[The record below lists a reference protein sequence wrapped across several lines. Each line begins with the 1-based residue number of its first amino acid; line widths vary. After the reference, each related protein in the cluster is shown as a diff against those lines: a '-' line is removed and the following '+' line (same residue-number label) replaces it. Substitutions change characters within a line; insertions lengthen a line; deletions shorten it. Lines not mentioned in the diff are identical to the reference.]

1 MAYAAGPLARAP
13 HPEEVGVGTWRRG
26 PGAMCIAAV
35 LVTVA
40 ACGGGDSGGEP
51 EVQASAS
58 SGDGPVK
65 DGGTLVYGQTAGV
78 SQLDPNTIASGA
90 QTQLQTLLWSG
101 LTKWAPDNSAKP
113 DLAESWQNSPDF
125 RQWTFTLRP
134 GVKYHNGKAFTAAEA
149 KKNFDRVRD
158 PNVPAQVATKI
169 DMVQQV
175 TAPNDTTLVFDLV
188 TPNPELPLS
197 IIDVKMS
204 DVDDIANV
212 DANGNGTGPYRL
224 QSFVPDQ
231 TVELVRNDAYW
242 GDRPHL
248 DGIKIVR
255 YADATAA
262 QTAMR
267 SGDVDVLWSVAPD
280 SVANLATDGRQLL
293 TAAEPASYVVWELD
307 TTSAPFDN
315 PKAREALSY
324 AANRQAM
331 MDAAYAGY
339 GLPTPG
345 NVAVNPKNAHFDA
358 SMPAHEF
365 NLDKAKQLF
374 AEAGVTEGSTLSFW
388 TVAGNYP
395 EWTTVGQILQED
407 LKKIGINLEIQ
418 GNEVSTWSTR
428 FYPKGKQFG
437 NMIVANYVS
446 FTPLPDSY
454 ALAWFAGNKGTC
466 ECNWAAPKEYDDAI
480 ATIQSTGAG
489 PARDEAFTSAQQIL
503 NRESPIVVVGSA
515 AFLSVAQPDIRG
527 LWVQA
532 EGTLHLEEAGFAA

>member
-1 MAYAAGPLARAP
+1 M
-13 HPEEVGVGTWRRG
+13 GTRRRG
-26 PGAMCIAAV
+26 LGALCIAAA
-35 LVTVA
+35 LLTVTA
-40 ACGGGDSGGEP
+40 ACGGDDDSGGPAVE
-51 EVQASAS
+51 ASAT

-90 QTQLQTLLWSG
+90 QTQLQTLLWNG
-101 LTKWAPDNSAKP
+101 LTKWAPDNTAKP

-125 RQWTFTLRP
+125 TQWTFTLRS
-134 GVKYHNGKAFTAAEA
+134 GVTYHNGKPFTAEEA

-169 DMVQQV
+169 DMVDNV
-175 TAPNDTTLVFDLV
+175 TAKDDTTLVFDLT
-188 TPNPELPLS
+188 TPNPELPTS

-204 DVDDIANV
+204 DVDDIDNV
-212 DANGNGTGPYRL
+212 DGNGNGTGPYKL
-224 QSFVPDQ
+224 KSFVPDQ
-231 TVELVRNDAYW
+231 TVELARNDAYW
-242 GDRPHL
+242 DGKPHL

-267 SGDVDVLWSVAPD
+267 SDDVDVLWSVSPD
-280 SVANLATDGRQLL
+280 SVAGLATDDRRLL
-293 TAAEPASYVVWELD
+293 TAAEPSSFVVWELD
-307 TTSAPFDN
+307 TQSAPFDN

-324 AANRQAM
+324 AANRPAM

-339 GLPTPG
+339 GVPTPG
-345 NVAVNPKNAHFDA
+345 NVAVNPDNAHYDK
-358 SMPAHEF
+358 SLPAHEF
-365 NLDKAKQLF
+365 DLEKAKQLF
-374 AEAGVTEGSTLSFW
+374 AEAGVTEGSTLTFW
-388 TVAGNYP
+388 TVSGNYP

-418 GNEVSTWSTR
+418 SNEVSTWSTR
-428 FYPKGKQFG
+428 FYPKGKEFP
-437 NMIVANYVS
+437 NMVVANYVS

-454 ALAWFAGNKGTC
+454 SLAWFAGDQGTC
-466 ECNWAAPKEYDDAI
+466 ECNWAAPPEYDSAI

-489 PARDEAFTSAQQIL
+489 AERDAAFATAQQLL
-503 NRESPIVVVGSA
+503 NRENPVVVVGSA

>member
-1 MAYAAGPLARAP
+1 MGAR
-13 HPEEVGVGTWRRG
+13 RRG
-26 PGAMCIAAV
+26 LGALSIAIA
-35 LVTVA
+35 LITVTA
-40 ACGGGDSGGEP
+40 ACGGDGEDSAGP
-51 EVQASAS
+51 EVEASAS

-65 DGGTLVYGQTAGV
+65 EGGTLVYGQTAGV

-90 QTQLQTLLWSG
+90 QTQLQTLLWNG
-101 LTKWAPDNSAKP
+101 LTKWAPDNTAQP
-113 DLAESWQNSPDF
+113 DLAENWANSPDF
-125 RQWTFTLRP
+125 RQWTFTLRA
-134 GVKYHNGKAFTAAEA
+134 GVKYHNGKPFTAAEA

-169 DMVQQV
+169 DMVREV
-175 TAPNDTTLVFDLV
+175 TAPDERTLVFDLD
-188 TPNPELPLS
+188 TPNPQLPSS

-204 DVDDIANV
+204 DVDDIASV

-224 QSFVPDQ
+224 TSFVPDQ
-231 TVELVRNDAYW
+231 TVELARNDAYW
-242 GDRPHL
+242 GERPKL
-248 DGIKIVR
+248 DGLKIVR

-280 SVANLATDGRQLL
+280 SVGNLAADGRQLL

-324 AANRQAM
+324 AANRQSI

-339 GLPTPG
+339 GQATPG
-345 NVAVNPKNAHFDA
+345 NVAVNPGNPHYNTTL
-358 SMPAHEF
+358 PAQEY

-374 AEAGVTEGSTLSFW
+374 AEAGVTEGSTLTFW

-395 EWTTVGQILQED
+395 EWTTAGQILQED
-407 LKKIGINLEIQ
+407 LKKIGINLDIQ

-454 ALAWFAGNKGTC
+454 ALSWFAADKGTC
-466 ECNWAAPKEYDDAI
+466 ECNWAAPPEYDEAI
-480 ATIQSTGAG
+480 ATIESTGPG
-489 PARDEAFTSAQQIL
+489 PVRDEAFATAQEVL
-503 NRESPIVVVGSA
+503 NRENPIVVVGSA

-527 LWVQA
+527 LWVQS